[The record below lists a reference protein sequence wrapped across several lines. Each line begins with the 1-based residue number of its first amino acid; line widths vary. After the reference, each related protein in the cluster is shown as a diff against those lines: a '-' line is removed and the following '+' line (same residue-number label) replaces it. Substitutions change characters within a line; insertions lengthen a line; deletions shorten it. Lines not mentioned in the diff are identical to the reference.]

1 MQNNEKLLEEIIEY
15 LLEALEEEH
24 MGLHGVYRN
33 LIKEKYGVEV

>member
-1 MQNNEKLLEEIIEY
+1 MKNNEKLLEEIIEY

-24 MGLHGVYRN
+24 IGLREIYRN

>member
-24 MGLHGVYRN
+24 MGLGAVYRN
-33 LIKEKYGVEV
+33 LIEEKYGVEV